1 MSDTDDIQ
9 VEASAQ
15 EIPGTLP
22 VLPLRDTVVFPD
34 TMIPLTIGQERS
46 IKLIDDVL
54 AGDRLL
60 ALVTSRDS
68 EIEVPGPD
76 LLYPIGTVGLAHKM
90 IKLPDGTMR
99 ILVQGIQ
106 RVHIDKYIQEEP
118 YLAAEISRVEDVA
131 GESKQADALRASLL
145 SVFSKIVAL
154 VPYLPEELEMAA
166 ANVEDPGPLAFL
178 IASTMRIKAEDKQAL
193 LEENDVEKRMR
204 KLIGILTRELD
215 VLELGSKIQSDVRS
229 EIDKGQREYFLR
241 QQMRAIQQEL
251 GETNDQEAEITELRQ
266 KIDELKLPEE
276 ADKAARRELDRLAN
290 ISPQSAEYPVIR
302 TYLDWIVTLPWTVS
316 SDDNLDVAHAR
327 EILDRDHYDLE
338 KVKDRILEFLAVRK
352 LKADLH
358 GPILCFVGPPGVG
371 KTSLGH
377 SIAEA
382 MGRKF
387 ERISVGGVRDEAEIR
402 GHRRTYVGAMPGII
416 IRAMRDAGTNN
427 PLFMIDEIDKT
438 GADWRG
444 DPSSALLEVLDPEQ
458 NSTFRDNAGYDAWS
472 IAPAISWGDGRGT
485 SLTLLTELNHLRRDG
500 FDFGVP
506 NLPGCQA
513 GLGSRSVEC
522 SAGEIGRC
530 VLTAQRERSNRR
542 DKSGKRLAIKKVA
555 GKVDAKCVRAN
566 SVVNGRDGTEC
577 KWGSGEANGQVGIHG
592 SSNAIRKLVTRR
604 RPIRHRTCIRF
615 KTALKRKDGLV
626 AAAQIFI
633 AAHAP
638 ARTFHDA
645 AGDAVEGPVLQAG
658 DMVVASVHQAVQ
670 GHGALCHGG
679 GSRQKSHNR

>member
-1 MSDTDDIQ
+1 
-9 VEASAQ
+9 
-15 EIPGTLP
+15 
-22 VLPLRDTVVFPD
+22 
-34 TMIPLTIGQERS
+34 
-46 IKLIDDVL
+46 
-54 AGDRLL
+54 
-60 ALVTSRDS
+60 
-68 EIEVPGPD
+68 
-76 LLYPIGTVGLAHKM
+76 M

-99 ILVQGIQ
+99 ILVQGLQ
-106 RVHIDKYIQEEP
+106 RVHVDKYVQEEP
-118 YLAAEISRVEDVA
+118 YLAAEITKVEDVVD
-131 GESKQADALRASLL
+131 ESKEIDALRASLL

-166 ANVEDPGPLAFL
+166 ANVEEPGPLAFL

-193 LEENDVEKRMR
+193 LEESDVEKRMR
-204 KLIGILTRELD
+204 TLIGILTRELD

-251 GETNDQEAEITELRQ
+251 GETNEQEAEITELRQ
-266 KIDELKLPEE
+266 KVDELKLPEE

-302 TYLDWIVTLPWTVS
+302 TYLDWIITLPWTVS

-416 IRAMRDAGTNN
+416 IRAMRDAGTDN

-458 NSTFRDNAGYDAWS
+458 NITFRDHYMDLPFDLSKVLFITTANQLEPIPAAAARPHGDHPPRRLHHRGEAAHRQELPGAAADRGQRPQAEPGDLPRRGRRRDHLELHARGRRAQPGARDRHRLPQARARGRRGRQRRPQALHRQRQARARAARPAAHDRRGQAAHQRPRRGHRPRLDAGGRRH
-472 IAPAISWGDGRGT
+472 PLHRGDGHARQRPSHG
-485 SLTLLTELNHLRRDG
+485 HRPARRRDE
-500 FDFGVP
+500 GV
-506 NLPGCQA
+506 
-513 GLGSRSVEC
+513 
-522 SAGEIGRC
+522 
-530 VLTAQRERSNRR
+530 
-542 DKSGKRLAIKKVA
+542 
-555 GKVDAKCVRAN
+555 
-566 SVVNGRDGTEC
+566 
-577 KWGSGEANGQVGIHG
+577 
-592 SSNAIRKLVTRR
+592 
-604 RPIRHRTCIRF
+604 
-615 KTALKRKDGLV
+615 
-626 AAAQIFI
+626 
-633 AAHAP
+633 
-638 ARTFHDA
+638 
-645 AGDAVEGPVLQAG
+645 
-658 DMVVASVHQAVQ
+658 
-670 GHGALCHGG
+670 GAWPP
-679 GSRQKSHNR
+679 